1 MDLLIRLLDS
11 LTPWGTQSL
20 LALFLLLV
28 ACGFGLPMPEDVIL
42 VTAGILAA
50 RDVTD
55 YSATQ
60 VVCFSGVILGDLT
73 VFLIG
78 KKFGPV
84 IKSRGIFRKI
94 LTPERDA
101 QVARIFNTWG
111 LKVIFAARFM
121 PGLRMPVFLT
131 AGTWQVPTWKFLALD
146 GSAALIS
153 VPLWIML
160 GHAFGSHLE
169 ELAVVMTRFQSTL
182 LGLTALVV
190 LSVPLI
196 LLRQRQKKK
205 RPSRSHF

>member
-1 MDLLIRLLDS
+1 MDLMIQLLDS

-20 LALFLLLV
+20 VAIFLLLI

-50 RDVTD
+50 RNITD
-55 YSATQ
+55 YSMTQ
-60 VVCFSGVILGDLT
+60 FVCFTGVILGDLT

-78 KKFGPV
+78 KRFGPV
-84 IKSRGIFRKI
+84 IKSRGVFRRIF
-94 LTPERDA
+94 TPERDA

-146 GSAALIS
+146 GGAAILS

-160 GHAFGSHLE
+160 GHAFGSRLE
-169 ELAVVMTRFQSTL
+169 ELAVVMNRFQSVL
-182 LGLTALVV
+182 LGLTAVVV

-196 LLRQRQKKK
+196 LLRNRRRK
-205 RPSRSHF
+205 RLS